1 MHSSEVAVTPIA
13 EAMFDQLSSE
23 ERNQVLA
30 SVEEVSRT
38 STVTALKK
46 VNQSNG
52 GKPFYVLRV
61 SPKIS
66 VFLSHNDDD
75 HRFVIL
81 DVLKRGLLP
90 PESKPPISTPPST
103 D

>member
-1 MHSSEVAVTPIA
+1 MQSSEIAVTSIA

-52 GKPFYVLRV
+52 EKPFYVLRV
-61 SPKIS
+61 SPKIR
-66 VFLSHNDDD
+66 VFLSHNDAD

-81 DVLKRGLLP
+81 DVLKRGVRS
-90 PESKPPISTPPST
+90 PERKP
-103 D
+103 

>member
-1 MHSSEVAVTPIA
+1 MQSSEIAVTSIA

-52 GKPFYVLRV
+52 EKPFYVLRV
-61 SPKIS
+61 SPKIR
-66 VFLSHNDDD
+66 VFLSHNDAD
-75 HRFVIL
+75 HQFVIL
-81 DVLKRGLLP
+81 DVLKRSVRS
-90 PESKPPISTPPST
+90 PERKP
-103 D
+103 